1 MGWSSEKNGVPLA
14 LAANQFEA
22 FITVDKNLSYQ
33 QNLASLPLTVIL
45 LEARSIEWSELIAL
59 VPALDRALICLVPR
73 SFIRVF
79 GSGRSADLA

>member
-1 MGWSSEKNGVPLA
+1 MPLA

-33 QNLASLPLTVIL
+33 QNLAFLPLAVIL
-45 LEARSIEWSELIAL
+45 LKARSIELSELIAL
-59 VPALDRALICLVPR
+59 VPALDRVLICLVPR